1 MAELKWESSHLQWQY
16 KMQHANEKVAL
27 CIKRMKLLRN
37 SINCEH
43 QKYVLNVTVLQGRL
57 SQSGVGILNR
67 EQQWLW
73 LCGLLAC
80 PDLQCIVVTR

>member
-1 MAELKWESSHLQWQY
+1 
-16 KMQHANEKVAL
+16 MQHANEKVAL
-27 CIKRMKLLRN
+27 CIKRIKLLRN

-43 QKYVLNVTVLQGRL
+43 QKYILNVTVLQGRL
-57 SQSGVGILNR
+57 SQSGVGILNC